1 MPRRQTS
8 RSCSSRGDHDP
19 VGDHGKG
26 VKRVAELYRE
36 SGHTDVTLRLFE
48 NDRHEIL
55 NEDDRDEV
63 MKTILDFIEEK
74 LRF

>member
-1 MPRRQTS
+1 M
-8 RSCSSRGDHDP
+8 
-19 VGDHGKG
+19 
-26 VKRVAELYRE
+26 AELYRE

>member
-1 MPRRQTS
+1 M
-8 RSCSSRGDHDP
+8 
-19 VGDHGKG
+19 
-26 VKRVAELYRE
+26 AELYRE
-36 SGHTDVTLRLFE
+36 SGHTDVTLWLFE